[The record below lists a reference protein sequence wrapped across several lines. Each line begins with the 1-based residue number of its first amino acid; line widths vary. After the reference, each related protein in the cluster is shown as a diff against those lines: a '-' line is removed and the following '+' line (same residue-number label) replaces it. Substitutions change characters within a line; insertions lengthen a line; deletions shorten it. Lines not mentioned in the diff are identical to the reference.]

1 MIIHIGKNEYRI
13 NNSFVSSSKN
23 LLLRILRKVKEE
35 SNIRGVS
42 EYYIT
47 FIIMMYVASS
57 TILNEL
63 KAAVIRLFSVSCLY
77 LFIRQLPKL
86 TVQ

>member
-1 MIIHIGKNEYRI
+1 MIIHIGNNEYRI

-35 SNIRGVS
+35 SNIRGVN

-63 KAAVIRLFSVSCLY
+63 TPEKIKEAVEDANRD
-77 LFIRQLPKL
+77 
-86 TVQ
+86 TENT

>member
-35 SNIRGVS
+35 SNIRGVG

-63 KAAVIRLFSVSCLY
+63 TPEKIKEAVEDAN
-77 LFIRQLPKL
+77 KD
-86 TVQ
+86 TENT

>member
-42 EYYIT
+42 EYSIT

-63 KAAVIRLFSVSCLY
+63 TPEKIKEAVEDAN
-77 LFIRQLPKL
+77 KD
-86 TVQ
+86 TENT

>member
-35 SNIRGVS
+35 SNIRGVTLRS
-42 EYYIT
+42 I
-47 FIIMMYVASS
+47 V
-57 TILNEL
+57 
-63 KAAVIRLFSVSCLY
+63 
-77 LFIRQLPKL
+77 
-86 TVQ
+86 

>member
-42 EYYIT
+42 ESYIT

-63 KAAVIRLFSVSCLY
+63 TPEKIKEAVEDAN
-77 LFIRQLPKL
+77 KD
-86 TVQ
+86 TENT

>member
-57 TILNEL
+57 TTS
-63 KAAVIRLFSVSCLY
+63 SVTA
-77 LFIRQLPKL
+77 FTERIPGL
-86 TVQ
+86 TGLGFRSAPT

>member
-57 TILNEL
+57 TINEL
-63 KAAVIRLFSVSCLY
+63 TPEKIKEAVEDAN
-77 LFIRQLPKL
+77 KD
-86 TVQ
+86 TENT

>member
-35 SNIRGVS
+35 SNIRGVC

-63 KAAVIRLFSVSCLY
+63 TPEKIKEAVEDAN
-77 LFIRQLPKL
+77 KD
-86 TVQ
+86 TENT

>member
-1 MIIHIGKNEYRI
+1 MIIHIGNNEYRI

-35 SNIRGVS
+35 SNIRGVN

-63 KAAVIRLFSVSCLY
+63 TPEKIKEAVEDAN
-77 LFIRQLPKL
+77 KD
-86 TVQ
+86 TENT

>member
-47 FIIMMYVASS
+47 LIIMMYVASS

-63 KAAVIRLFSVSCLY
+63 TPEKIKEAVEDAN
-77 LFIRQLPKL
+77 KD
-86 TVQ
+86 TENT

>member
-63 KAAVIRLFSVSCLY
+63 T
-77 LFIRQLPKL
+77 P
-86 TVQ
+86 

>member
-42 EYYIT
+42 EQYIS

-63 KAAVIRLFSVSCLY
+63 TPEKIKEAVEDAN
-77 LFIRQLPKL
+77 KD
-86 TVQ
+86 TENT

>member
-63 KAAVIRLFSVSCLY
+63 TPEKIKEAVEDANKDTENTLSLIH
-77 LFIRQLPKL
+77 I
-86 TVQ
+86 

>member
-35 SNIRGVS
+35 FNIRGVS

-63 KAAVIRLFSVSCLY
+63 TPEKIKEAVEDAN
-77 LFIRQLPKL
+77 KD
-86 TVQ
+86 TENT

>member
-35 SNIRGVS
+35 SNIEVLV
-42 EYYIT
+42 EYYINLHNHDVRC
-47 FIIMMYVASS
+47 FFHYP
-57 TILNEL
+57 
-63 KAAVIRLFSVSCLY
+63 
-77 LFIRQLPKL
+77 Q
-86 TVQ
+86 